1 MTFYPTNCLYR
12 EALFAPTILARVA
25 APSSPVRH
33 GSDASARPQR
43 RVAARQPP
51 APAPRLGTRTRSEYP
66 PPFTL
71 SLGVSCGV
79 VD

>member
-51 APAPRLGTRTRSEYP
+51 APAPRLGTHALRIPSALHPE
-66 PPFTL
+66 
-71 SLGVSCGV
+71 LGRELRRC
-79 VD
+79 